1 MEAVLDI
8 VAGTGVILF
17 LLAVAC
23 IERIWGRLLTVA
35 TVAAIAYAVHPVAV
49 RQSLPAFIGG
59 LDGVDLQT
67 LAAVLTL
74 DGILGCAGATLLLGA
89 RGASA
94 PKHFAGSAFRPIPPA
109 PGPCASELTAFRSTA
124 QSPGPAGNRHRSRSS
139 VAGCVNGTAQS
150 PGPAGS
156 LHGPSGTR
164 YGLPLHRLRRLAAH
178 HVGIPPVPALFY
190 LEMKAF
196 DASQWSFSTT
206 ALALCLAVVVA
217 GLAGSEAIRRL
228 LPDRDLRAELRLLV
242 HVAQVMLA
250 AGLTAFALQGA
261 VDRTAAALEAGP
273 HAVVAGTAVLGIGIG
288 YWSHRRRQ
296 RRVAE

>member
-8 VAGTGVILF
+8 AAGTGVILF
-17 LLAVAC
+17 LLAVAF
-23 IERIWGRLLTVA
+23 IERTWGRLLTVA
-35 TVAAIAYAVHPVAV
+35 TVAAIAYAVHPIAV
-49 RQSLPAFIGG
+49 RQSLPAFIGSLG
-59 LDGVDLQT
+59 GVDLQT

-74 DGILGCAGATLLLGA
+74 DGVLGCAGATLLLGA
-89 RGASA
+89 RGAS
-94 PKHFAGSAFRPIPPA
+94 
-109 PGPCASELTAFRSTA
+109 
-124 QSPGPAGNRHRSRSS
+124 PAGYLHR
-139 VAGCVNGTAQS
+139 
-150 PGPAGS
+150 
-156 LHGPSGTR
+156 LEGTR
-164 YGLPLHRLRRLAAH
+164 HGVVLHRLRRLAAH
-178 HVGIPPVPALFY
+178 HVGVIPVPALFY

-206 ALALCLAVVVA
+206 ALALCLAIVVT

-250 AGLTAFALQGA
+250 AGLTAFALQGG

-273 HAVVAGTAVLGIGIG
+273 HAVVAGVGALGLGIGF
-288 YWSHRRRQ
+288 WSHRRRL

>member
-17 LLAVAC
+17 LLAVAF
-23 IERIWGRLLTVA
+23 IERAWGRLLTVA
-35 TVAAIAYAVHPVAV
+35 TVAAIAYAVHPIAV

-74 DGILGCAGATLLLGA
+74 DGVLGCAGATLLLGA

-94 PKHFAGSAFRPIPPA
+94 PKRLAGSAFRPIPPA
-109 PGPCASELTAFRSTA
+109 PGPCASELTALRSTA
-124 QSPGPAGNRHRSRSS
+124 QSPGPAGYPHGLSETRH
-139 VAGCVNGTAQS
+139 
-150 PGPAGS
+150 
-156 LHGPSGTR
+156 
-164 YGLPLHRLRRLAAH
+164 GLPLHRLRRLAAH
-178 HVGIPPVPALFY
+178 HVGVLPVPALFY
-190 LEMKAF
+190 VEMKAF
-196 DASQWSFSTT
+196 DASQWPFSTT
-206 ALALCLAVVVA
+206 ALALCLAIIVA

-242 HVAQVMLA
+242 HAAQVMLA

-261 VDRTAAALEAGP
+261 VDRTATALEAGP
-273 HAVVAGTAVLGIGIG
+273 HAVVAGTVALGIGIG

>member
-17 LLAVAC
+17 LLAVAF
-23 IERIWGRLLTVA
+23 IERTWGRLLTVA
-35 TVAAIAYAVHPVAV
+35 TVAAIAYAVHPIAV
-49 RQSLPAFIGG
+49 RQSLPAFIGA

-74 DGILGCAGATLLLGA
+74 DGVLGCAGATLLLGA

-94 PKHFAGSAFRPIPPA
+94 PKRLAGSTFRPIPPA
-109 PGPCASELTAFRSTA
+109 PGPCASELAALRSTA
-124 QSPGPAGNRHRSRSS
+124 QSPGPAGD
-139 VAGCVNGTAQS
+139 
-150 PGPAGS
+150 
-156 LHGPSGTR
+156 LHGLSGTR
-164 YGLPLHRLRRLAAH
+164 YGLPLQRLRRLAAH
-178 HVGIPPVPALFY
+178 HVGVLPVPALFY

-206 ALALCLAVVVA
+206 ALALCLAIVVA

-228 LPDRDLRAELRLLV
+228 LPDRDLRTELRLLV
-242 HVAQVMLA
+242 HAAQVMLA
-250 AGLTAFALQGA
+250 AGLTAFALQGG

-273 HAVVAGTAVLGIGIG
+273 HAVVAGTVALGIGIG
-288 YWSHRRRQ
+288 YWSHRRRL